1 MENMRSTVKVP
12 VWFWISAVLGLL
24 WNAFGVY
31 QYLGTT
37 GATAE
42 SLAAMGMTPEQIALQ
57 TSLPA
62 WMIGAFA
69 IAVFGGLAGCIL
81 LLLRKAWA
89 TPVFALSLLGCIG
102 VFAGDA
108 ALGVYSVFGMAQA
121 AIISTVVIIAV
132 LLLWLSTASRRRGI
146 LN

>member
-1 MENMRSTVKVP
+1 MENMRSTVNVP

-57 TSLPA
+57 T
-62 WMIGAFA
+62 
-69 IAVFGGLAGCIL
+69 
-81 LLLRKAWA
+81 
-89 TPVFALSLLGCIG
+89 LSLIH
-102 VFAGDA
+102 
-108 ALGVYSVFGMAQA
+108 
-121 AIISTVVIIAV
+121 I
-132 LLLWLSTASRRRGI
+132 
-146 LN
+146 